1 MSKSPPDPRAGIPP
15 EHLAA
20 LSHEFRTPLNGVL
33 GMTRLLD
40 GTRLTAEQRAYVDA
54 LRESGEHLLGLVNDI
69 LDYAKLGAGRVDL
82 SPAPIE
88 VEDVL
93 RQVCELLS
101 PRANEKGLEIGWAA
115 GAGVSPILADEVRL
129 KQILLNLAGNAVKFA
144 ETGGVLI
151 LAEAVPGDGG
161 AVGADTNERPVARL
175 RFTVSD
181 TGPGV
186 PEAQREHIFEAFA
199 QVDPAH
205 GARLGGAGLG
215 LAIARKLADAMGG
228 EVGVEG
234 GDGRGADFWFEAPFE
249 TSRAGP
255 AIKPLRG
262 RTVAIA
268 SPSAIVRE
276 AAARQIEAS
285 GGRSLRAAGV
295 AEALTLAPDDTVILV
310 DHALARVGLV
320 KPPTGHPAVIL
331 LRPEERGRIAAY
343 RKAGFAGYLI
353 KPLRPA
359 SLAARVLA
367 AADAAA
373 TGLASAEDERVSTQ
387 TDSAP
392 AAAPGAR
399 VLLAEDNPI
408 NAMLARTLL
417 QREGCEVVHVQNGDA
432 ALAALAQGTYDLVL
446 MDVRMPEMGGIE
458 ASRALRARGVDTPV
472 VALTANAFEDDRRAC
487 LAAGMDDFLIKPLS
501 LEALRAALSRW
512 TGPDKTGAGW
522 TQRRARAKLAS

>member
-1 MSKSPPDPRAGIPP
+1 MIKSLPDPRAGIPP

-40 GTRLTAEQRAYVDA
+40 GTRLTAEQRAYVAA

-69 LDYAKLGAGRVDL
+69 LDYAKLGADRVDL
-82 SPAPIE
+82 CPGPIE

-101 PRANEKGLEIGWAA
+101 PRAHEKGLEIGWAVE
-115 GAGVSPILADEVRL
+115 AGVSPIQADQVRL

-144 ETGGVLI
+144 ETGGVLV
-151 LAEAVPGDGG
+151 LAEAAREG
-161 AVGADTNERPVARL
+161 RL

-186 PEAQREHIFEAFA
+186 PEAERERIFDAFA
-199 QVDPAH
+199 QADPAH

-215 LAIARKLADAMGG
+215 LAIARRLADAMGG
-228 EVGVEG
+228 TVGVETG
-234 GDGRGADFWFEAPFE
+234 EGRGADFWLEAAFERAASAP
-249 TSRAGP
+249 SAR
-255 AIKPLRG
+255 PLSG
-262 RTVAIA
+262 RTVAVA

-285 GGRSLRAAGV
+285 GGKAVRASGIE
-295 AEALTLAPDDTVILV
+295 EALALAPEDAVILV
-310 DHALARVGLV
+310 DHALAAHTGRL
-320 KPPTGHPAVIL
+320 KPPEGRAAVIL
-331 LRPEERGRIAAY
+331 LRPEERGRIAGY
-343 RKAGFAGYLI
+343 RKSGFAGYLI

-359 SLAARVLA
+359 SLTARVLA
-367 AADAAA
+367 ATEAAHL
-373 TGLASAEDERVSTQ
+373 GLAPAEDDRV
-387 TDSAP
+387 AEEAA

-417 QREGCEVVHVQNGDA
+417 QREGCRVDHVQNGDA
-432 ALAALAQGTYDLVL
+432 ALAALAHSAYDLVL
-446 MDVRMPEMGGIE
+446 MDVRMPVLGGME
-458 ASRALRARGVDTPV
+458 ATRALRVRGVDTPV

-501 LEALRAALSRW
+501 PEALRGALSRW
-512 TGPDKTGAGW
+512 TGAAKTAGGW
-522 TQRRARAKLAS
+522 TQRRARANLVS

>member
-1 MSKSPPDPRAGIPP
+1 MTKPPSDPRAGIPP

-40 GTRLTAEQRAYVDA
+40 GTRLTAEQRAYVAA

-82 SPAPIE
+82 SPGPIE

-101 PRANEKGLEIGWAA
+101 PRAHEKGLEIGWAVE
-115 GAGVSPILADEVRL
+115 AGVSPIQADEVRL

-144 ETGGVLI
+144 ETGGVLV
-151 LAEAVPGDGG
+151 LAEAAREG
-161 AVGADTNERPVARL
+161 RL

-186 PEAQREHIFEAFA
+186 PEAERERIFEAFA
-199 QVDPAH
+199 QADPAQ

-215 LAIARKLADAMGG
+215 LAIARRLADAMGG
-228 EVGVEG
+228 TVGVEG
-234 GDGRGADFWFEAPFE
+234 GEGRGADFWLEAAFERAAP
-249 TSRAGP
+249 GP
-255 AIKPLRG
+255 SAHPLSG
-262 RTVAIA
+262 RTVAVA

-285 GGRSLRAAGV
+285 GGKAVRAAGIDD
-295 AEALTLAPDDTVILV
+295 ALALAPEDAVILV
-310 DHALARVGLV
+310 DHACAHTGRL
-320 KPPTGHPAVIL
+320 KPPEGRPAVIL
-331 LRPEERGRIAAY
+331 LRPEERGRIAGY
-343 RKAGFAGYLI
+343 RKSGFAGYLI

-359 SLAARVLA
+359 SLIARVLA
-367 AADAAA
+367 ATEAAHLGLAPAEDDRVSEEAAA
-373 TGLASAEDERVSTQ
+373 TI
-387 TDSAP
+387 

-417 QREGCEVVHVQNGDA
+417 QREGCQVDHVQNGDA
-432 ALAALAQGTYDLVL
+432 ALTAMAQTTYDLVL
-446 MDVRMPEMGGIE
+446 MDVRMPVLGGME
-458 ASRALRARGVDTPV
+458 ATRALRVRGVDTPV

-501 LEALRAALSRW
+501 PEALRGALSRW
-512 TGPDKTGAGW
+512 TGAGRTGSGW
-522 TQRRARAKLAS
+522 TQPSARAKLGA

>member
-1 MSKSPPDPRAGIPP
+1 M
-15 EHLAA
+15 
-20 LSHEFRTPLNGVL
+20 NGVL

-40 GTRLTAEQRAYVDA
+40 GTRLTAEQRAYVAA

-82 SPAPIE
+82 NPGAIE

-101 PRANEKGLEIGWAA
+101 PRAHEKGLEIGWAVE
-115 GAGVSPILADEVRL
+115 AGVSPIQADEVRL

-144 ETGGVLI
+144 ETGGVLV
-151 LAEAVPGDGG
+151 LAEAARDG
-161 AVGADTNERPVARL
+161 RL

-186 PEAQREHIFEAFA
+186 PEAERERIFEAFA
-199 QVDPAH
+199 QADPAH

-215 LAIARKLADAMGG
+215 LAIARRLADAMGG
-228 EVGVEG
+228 TVGVEAG
-234 GDGRGADFWFEAPFE
+234 EGRGADFWLEAAFERAAP
-249 TSRAGP
+249 SPSAR
-255 AIKPLRG
+255 PLSG
-262 RTVAIA
+262 RTVAVA

-285 GGRSLRAAGV
+285 GGRAVRAAGID
-295 AEALTLAPDDTVILV
+295 EALAMAPVDAVILV
-310 DHALARVGLV
+310 DHALAARTVRL
-320 KPPTGHPAVIL
+320 KPPEGRPAVIL
-331 LRPEERGRIAAY
+331 LRPEERGRIVGY
-343 RKAGFAGYLI
+343 RKSGFAGYLI

-359 SLAARVLA
+359 SLTARVLA
-367 AADAAA
+367 ATEAAHL
-373 TGLASAEDERVSTQ
+373 GLAPAEDDRV
-387 TDSAP
+387 AEEAA

-417 QREGCEVVHVQNGDA
+417 QREGCQVDHVQNGDA
-432 ALAALAQGTYDLVL
+432 ALTALAHATYDLVL
-446 MDVRMPEMGGIE
+446 MDVRMPVLGGME
-458 ASRALRARGVDTPV
+458 ATRALRVRGVDTPV

-501 LEALRAALSRW
+501 PEALRGALSRW
-512 TGPDKTGAGW
+512 TGAGSAGSGW
-522 TQRRARAKLAS
+522 TQRSARAKLGA